1 MARALGVAFVGA
13 MGLAGASEPT
23 GFGSVE
29 LVVET
34 ELPLGGTGPR
44 GWTLNEVSAIDY
56 VPGRSALF
64 AMSDDRSENGPA
76 RIAEI
81 EVRFDGGVPHF
92 GKLKW
97 HALRTPG
104 GAAFKRDTIDP
115 EALRV
120 VEYEHNVPVVVVASE
135 GFARESITS
144 SLFKMKLDGSSSTE
158 WLAPHQFMRDPGQ
171 GPHGISHNRGFESL
185 AIDPGRNNV
194 RFYTTSE
201 EPLRQDEP
209 VRWTPEDPGI
219 LRVVEYSNGQPYVQY
234 GFPLGPASD
243 DETPMTQAL
252 AELVTVAPRV
262 MLALEN
268 AKGDDGKGRARLSW
282 TTVDGATDIRS
293 IRSLR
298 ESDLDGHH
306 LMPKVP
312 LVDFEDLGLSSNAD
326 DWEGMTLGPMIGGR
340 RSLLVCEDNGGEG
353 PNRLIVLLLP
363 VGIEG

>member
-1 MARALGVAFVGA
+1 MWALGIAIAGVV
-13 MGLAGASEPT
+13 GLAGAAEPRS
-23 GFGSVE
+23 FGPVE
-29 LVVET
+29 LLSEVT
-34 ELPLGGTGPR
+34 LPSGGDGPL
-44 GWTLNEVSAIDY
+44 GWTLNEVSAIEY
-56 VPGRSALF
+56 VPSRSVFF

-81 EVRFDGGVPHF
+81 AVRFDGGLPRF
-92 GKLKW
+92 GDLTW

-104 GAAFKRDTIDP
+104 GAAFETNAIDP
-115 EALRV
+115 EAFRV
-120 VEYEHNVPVVVVASE
+120 IEYKHNVPVVVVASE
-135 GFARESITS
+135 GFARDGIPS
-144 SLFKMKLDGSSSTE
+144 SLFKMALDGSASTE
-158 WLAPHQFMRDPGQ
+158 WAAPRLFSRDPVQ
-171 GPHGISHNRGFESL
+171 GIQGISHNRGFESL
-185 AIDPGRNNV
+185 AIDRGQNNV

-219 LRVVEYSNGQPYVQY
+219 LRVVEYSSGRPYVQY
-234 GFPLGPASD
+234 GFPLGPAAD

-340 RSLLVCEDNGGEG
+340 KSLLVCEDNGGEG